1 MCKMYTH
8 NTVEELTDLPK
19 QDVTVSDTSELGSKK
34 KMGKSFQK
42 EKGFQRAFQR
52 QQITWTK
59 TWRHRAAGNV
69 QGRWPALG
77 KDGSGRKRARK
88 VDWDSYT
95 EKSKQL
101 IA

>member
-52 QQITWTK
+52 QQI
-59 TWRHRAAGNV
+59 A
-69 QGRWPALG
+69 
-77 KDGSGRKRARK
+77 
-88 VDWDSYT
+88 
-95 EKSKQL
+95 
-101 IA
+101 